1 MRASV
6 LRRTTCI
13 APRPLT
19 KTVMFVAPTPPKVAI
34 TPLPP
39 TKDSA
44 FVTPLPS
51 TKSIKLVAPS
61 WSLRP
66 VQHRWCPTQ
75 ATCSCRRGGLTPS
88 RTYMSSLIHS
98 QPSSPRVSC
107 CPYEGKCGNG
117 FEESPKVFLGLNIRT
132 RQLGVVAA
140 EDIGAGEVLGQYLK
154 EIEHRPE
161 KPAYPACAAIN
172 AEGRGGLMRFLNHSC
187 KPAAEFK
194 EVSNHRRMTVV
205 VATTQ
210 KIKHDDE
217 VTMAYGDDLWFV
229 CRCMQ
234 DGCRHRSIQDE
245 QDP

>member
-51 TKSIKLVAPS
+51 TKFIKLVAPS

-66 VQHRWCPTQ
+66 FNPLATIFPAVQHYGSCGCWDRCR
-75 ATCSCRRGGLTPS
+75 ADSCRNVLMHVYCS
-88 RTYMSSLIHS
+88 
-98 QPSSPRVSC
+98 VSC
-107 CPYEGKCGNG
+107 CPYERKCGNG
-117 FEESPKVFLGLNIRT
+117 FEESPKVFLGLNVRT

-154 EIEHRPE
+154 EIEHVSVGARTGQ
-161 KPAYPACAAIN
+161 ATGVTA
-172 AEGRGGLMRFLNHSC
+172 SC
-187 KPAAEFK
+187 
-194 EVSNHRRMTVV
+194 
-205 VATTQ
+205 
-210 KIKHDDE
+210 
-217 VTMAYGDDLWFV
+217 
-229 CRCMQ
+229 
-234 DGCRHRSIQDE
+234 
-245 QDP
+245 